1 MRIAVIGLGRM
12 GRALAERLLE
22 EGHQVSVWN
31 RTPGRAGAL
40 QEQGAQVMDSADEV
54 GDECDAVFLC
64 LADDRSTLD
73 VAAPKGQARTSWEQ
87 TLVVNTGTV
96 APDVLT
102 ALAHVYGE
110 RFVDAQIIGAP
121 QALRSGAAK
130 FIVGGPASGRAA
142 LLPLWKAF
150 AGALDVGEDP
160 QTAAVIK
167 LLNNQML
174 LVQLAVIAETV
185 RAGRAAGVDDATLAA
200 TLRESAMMPAGLR
213 NRIDVLF
220 DPRPR
225 RLVQHRAGRQ
235 GCGALLGPRQGQR
248 GAAAGHRGRARR
260 LPAGGSGWVGDARR
274 HRPGRVRPALA
285 ATGAIA
291 RSADPGQPFGFRRGS
306 SLLSHT
312 KGSLTESSVR
322 PRSGI

>member
-1 MRIAVIGLGRM
+1 MRNEPIRLAQAREKFMRIAVIGLGRM

-22 EGHQVSVWN
+22 NGHQVSVWN
-31 RTPGRAGAL
+31 RTSGRAGAL
-40 QEQGAQVMDSADEV
+40 QEQGAQVMGSADEV

-73 VAAPKGQARTSWEQ
+73 VAAPKGRARTSWEQ

-96 APDVLT
+96 APNVLT

-110 RFVDAQIIGAP
+110 RFVDAPIIGAP

-130 FIVGGPASGRAA
+130 FIVGGPVSGRAA

-150 AGALDVGEDP
+150 AGALDVGEKP

-174 LVQLAVIAETV
+174 LVQLAVIAETL
-185 RAGRAAGVDDATLAA
+185 RAGRAAGIDDATLAA

-213 NRIDVLF
+213 NRIDVFF
-220 DPRPR
+220 DPDHAGWFSS
-225 RLVQHRAGRQ
+225 VQ
-235 GCGALLGPRQGQR
+235 GAKDVTLFLDL
-248 GAAAGHRGRARR
+248 AK
-260 LPAGGSGWVGDARR
+260 GSGAPLPVTEAARDAYRQVVQDGWETHDVTALVEYGRR
-274 HRPGRVRPALA
+274 SP
-285 ATGAIA
+285 
-291 RSADPGQPFGFRRGS
+291 
-306 SLLSHT
+306 
-312 KGSLTESSVR
+312 
-322 PRSGI
+322 

>member
-1 MRIAVIGLGRM
+1 MKQSMRIAVIGLGRM

-40 QEQGAQVMDSADEV
+40 QEQGAQVMGSADDL

-73 VAAPKGQARTSWEQ
+73 VAAPQDEARASWAR

-96 APDVLT
+96 APDVIA
-102 ALAHVYGE
+102 ALGHAYGE
-110 RFVDAQIIGAP
+110 RFVNAQIIAAP

-130 FIVGGPASGRAA
+130 FIVGGPASSRAT
-142 LLPLWKAF
+142 LLPLWKGF
-150 AGALDVGEDP
+150 AGALDVGERP

-185 RAGRAAGVDDATLAA
+185 RTGRAAGVDDATLAT
-200 TLRESAMMPAGLR
+200 TLRESAMMPPGLR

-220 DPRPR
+220 DPDHAGWFST
-225 RLVQHRAGRQ
+225 VQ
-235 GCGALLGPRQGQR
+235 GAKDVTLFLDL
-248 GAAAGHRGRARR
+248 AK
-260 LPAGGSGWVGDARR
+260 GSGAPLPVTEAARDAYRQVAQDGWET
-274 HRPGRVRPALA
+274 HDVTALVEY
-285 ATGAIA
+285 G
-291 RSADPGQPFGFRRGS
+291 RGS
-306 SLLSHT
+306 
-312 KGSLTESSVR
+312 
-322 PRSGI
+322 P

>member
-1 MRIAVIGLGRM
+1 MKLAVIGLGRM
-12 GRALAERLLE
+12 GRALAVRLLE
-22 EGHQVSVWN
+22 EGHQASVWN
-31 RTPGRAGAL
+31 RTSGRAGAL
-40 QEQGAQVMDSADEV
+40 QEQGAQVMDSADDI

-64 LADDRSTLD
+64 LADDQSTLD
-73 VAAPKGQARTSWEQ
+73 VAVPEGEARASWAQ

-96 APDVLT
+96 APDVIT
-102 ALAHVYGE
+102 ALAHAYGE
-110 RFVDAQIIGAP
+110 RFVNAHIVAAP

-167 LLNNQML
+167 LLHNQML
-174 LVQLAVIAETV
+174 LVQLAVIAETL

-220 DPRPR
+220 DPDHVGWFSTVQGAKDVTLFLD
-225 RLVQHRAGRQ
+225 LVK
-235 GCGALLGPRQGQR
+235 
-248 GAAAGHRGRARR
+248 
-260 LPAGGSGWVGDARR
+260 GSGVPLPVTEAACDAYLQVAQDGWGTHDVTALVEYGR
-274 HRPGRVRPALA
+274 H
-285 ATGAIA
+285 
-291 RSADPGQPFGFRRGS
+291 SA
-306 SLLSHT
+306 
-312 KGSLTESSVR
+312 
-322 PRSGI
+322 

>member
-1 MRIAVIGLGRM
+1 MRIVIIGLGRM

-31 RTPGRAGAL
+31 RTSGRAGAL
-40 QEQGAQVMDSADEV
+40 QEQGAQVMDSAAEV

-64 LADDRSTLD
+64 LADDQSTLD

-110 RFVDAQIIGAP
+110 RFIDAQIIGAP

-150 AGALDVGEDP
+150 AGALDVGENP

-167 LLNNQML
+167 LLHNQML
-174 LVQLAVIAETV
+174 LVQLAAIAETL
-185 RAGRAAGVDDATLAA
+185 RAGRAAGVDDETLAA

-213 NRIDVLF
+213 NRIDVFF
-220 DPRPR
+220 DPDHVGWFSS
-225 RLVQHRAGRQ
+225 VQ
-235 GCGALLGPRQGQR
+235 GAKDVTLFLDL
-248 GAAAGHRGRARR
+248 AK
-260 LPAGGSGWVGDARR
+260 GSGAPLPVTEAARDAYRQVVQDGWETHDVTALVEYGRR
-274 HRPGRVRPALA
+274 SP
-285 ATGAIA
+285 
-291 RSADPGQPFGFRRGS
+291 
-306 SLLSHT
+306 
-312 KGSLTESSVR
+312 
-322 PRSGI
+322 

>member
-12 GRALAERLLE
+12 GRALADRLLE
-22 EGHQVSVWN
+22 KGHQVSVWN
-31 RTPGRAGAL
+31 RTSGRADAL
-40 QEQGAQVMDSADEV
+40 QEHGAQVMDSADDI

-64 LADDRSTLD
+64 LADDQSTLD
-73 VAAPKGQARTSWEQ
+73 VAAPKGQARASWEQ

-96 APDVLT
+96 APDVIT
-102 ALAHVYGE
+102 ALAHAYGE
-110 RFVDAQIIGAP
+110 RFVNAHIIAAP

-185 RAGRAAGVDDATLAA
+185 RAGRAAGVDDATLAT
-200 TLRESAMMPAGLR
+200 TLRESPMMPVGLR
-213 NRIDVLF
+213 NRIDVFF
-220 DPRPR
+220 DPDHAGWFSS
-225 RLVQHRAGRQ
+225 VQ
-235 GCGALLGPRQGQR
+235 GAKDVTLFLDL
-248 GAAAGHRGRARR
+248 AK
-260 LPAGGSGWVGDARR
+260 GSGASLPVTEAARDAYRQVAHDGWETHDVTALVEYGRR
-274 HRPGRVRPALA
+274 SPRLA
-285 ATGAIA
+285 
-291 RSADPGQPFGFRRGS
+291 P
-306 SLLSHT
+306 
-312 KGSLTESSVR
+312 
-322 PRSGI
+322 